1 MYCISGM
8 DLCAV
13 LDILE
18 HLIIIKV
25 RQMYNQEI
33 TKTIAGKNFIRH
45 IRARIT
51 WLASSQPLHL
61 FQVTSENP
69 DERVFVGNKLLIKA
83 LPNIL
88 FYVQDGHT
96 VATFDL
102 KSAVRISSD
111 IFQGYLPAK
120 SFTTCD
126 QTTLANHDYN
136 KSDKERLRHLNLKQL
151 SELVPNYLGPHVT
164 QESRENFR
172 QIIHQV
178 QNN

>member
-18 HLIIIKV
+18 HLIIVKV

-33 TKTIAGKNFIRH
+33 TKTITGKN
-45 IRARIT
+45 
-51 WLASSQPLHL
+51 
-61 FQVTSENP
+61 
-69 DERVFVGNKLLIKA
+69 
-83 LPNIL
+83 
-88 FYVQDGHT
+88 
-96 VATFDL
+96 
-102 KSAVRISSD
+102 
-111 IFQGYLPAK
+111 
-120 SFTTCD
+120 
-126 QTTLANHDYN
+126 
-136 KSDKERLRHLNLKQL
+136 L
-151 SELVPNYLGPHVT
+151 SELVPNYLGPHIT